1 MSSIIGEP
9 GEKRFL
15 LGNEAIARGLIEAG
29 VGFSAGYPGTP
40 ASEII
45 DTLLQAKHIGKFEYY
60 VEISTNE
67 KVAYEA
73 AFSACLAG
81 VRSFTAAKHVG
92 INVAAD
98 AIATSAY
105 IGTNAGF
112 AFVSADDPNCW
123 SSQNEQDNR
132 WYARIFG
139 LVMIEPSTPMEA
151 KEMTKIAYEIS
162 EKVRLPV
169 IIRTTTR
176 VAHMRGLVELGEIP
190 STIKTKGKFE
200 RDISRYVV
208 VPANARRNHKLLL
221 DRIET
226 AEKISE
232 ESKLNFITSTSGAL
246 KKKLGIITSGVSYLY
261 VIEAAEK
268 LGVGVDILK
277 LGFTYPLPR
286 RKIVDFLSNKDAVLI
301 VEEVDGILEK
311 EIKAIAHENDL
322 RIPIHG
328 KNLIPKLYELNT
340 AIVEGAIAKILGLP
354 YSPYSVQIKAP
365 DIPSRPPILCP
376 GCPHRATY
384 FALKMALIREKIKP
398 EDVIYTTD
406 IGCYT
411 LGINPPYQ
419 MGDLLLCMGSSIGTL
434 NGLAETTDQLIIA
447 LIGDSTFYHAG
458 IPALINIVFN
468 KHRAFVIVLDNRITA
483 MTGFQPS
490 PSTGLTGMLERTKVV
505 PIEDIARAIGIDY
518 VSVID
523 PVLNINDAIEKLQE
537 SIRQYRIGKTV
548 TIISRSPC
556 ALYNL
561 RVQGYTGKGG
571 VYNIDSG
578 ICINCGVCYKQFNCP
593 AIQFDPEQNKPFIRS
608 DICTGCGVCMDIC
621 PVKAIKRA
629 DKSV

>member
-1 MSSIIGEP
+1 
-9 GEKRFL
+9 
-15 LGNEAIARGLIEAG
+15 
-29 VGFSAGYPGTP
+29 
-40 ASEII
+40 
-45 DTLLQAKHIGKFEYY
+45 
-60 VEISTNE
+60 
-67 KVAYEA
+67 
-73 AFSACLAG
+73 
-81 VRSFTAAKHVG
+81 
-92 INVAAD
+92 
-98 AIATSAY
+98 
-105 IGTNAGF
+105 
-112 AFVSADDPNCW
+112 
-123 SSQNEQDNR
+123 
-132 WYARIFG
+132 
-139 LVMIEPSTPMEA
+139 
-151 KEMTKIAYEIS
+151 
-162 EKVRLPV
+162 
-169 IIRTTTR
+169 
-176 VAHMRGLVELGEIP
+176 
-190 STIKTKGKFE
+190 
-200 RDISRYVV
+200 
-208 VPANARRNHKLLL
+208 L

-328 KNLIPKLYELNT
+328 KDLIPKLYELNT
-340 AIVEGAIAKILGLP
+340 AIVDGAIAKILGLP